1 MLAEA
6 TREFAQGAA
15 GGQSPPALL
24 LPFIHGHKLTVFAQP
39 RNQAAAATSPAKQS
53 KSSVKRRR
61 ELSSSKAS
69 AQARAIRL
77 NNRWKQT
84 AALQASLVASLE
96 KVGRR
101 KLAFAVQQC
110 HTSFRGWQCKPCHSP
125 WAQAT
130 FSCSV
135 RLCPWEMR
143 KRSARARH
151 QFDKL
156 ITHLSDPR
164 YIVLSMRNCGLH
176 ELRSGIQM
184 LVESFGRLRR
194 SVLWKASVKG
204 ALVTLEVTFKEKTKT
219 WHPHLNI
226 LTEGNGKF
234 IQQDAL
240 AAAWRNAARDE
251 GLILPFIKKADSGTA
266 RELLKYITKLAD
278 FVHIPE
284 AVGAFLDSTRKTR
297 FLRTYGCFYGLKLS
311 EDDEAGA
318 ETVLTC
324 PDCGSKDVI
333 PLRRCFSRD
342 DVYLDGAGR
351 LRFCISADPF
361 TVRSYDG

>member
-1 MLAEA
+1 M
-6 TREFAQGAA
+6 
-15 GGQSPPALL
+15 
-24 LPFIHGHKLTVFAQP
+24 
-39 RNQAAAATSPAKQS
+39 TSQAKQAE
-53 KSSVKRRR
+53 R
-61 ELSSSKAS
+61 EAR
-69 AQARAIRL
+69 ARAIRL
-77 NNRWKQT
+77 SNGWKQR
-84 AALQASLVASLE
+84 AALQASLAASLE
-96 KVGRR
+96 KIGRR
-101 KLAFAVQQC
+101 KLAFEVQQC

-143 KRSARARH
+143 KRSARAQH

-156 ITHLSDPR
+156 IAGLKDPR

-176 ELRSGIQM
+176 ELGSGTQM
-184 LVESFGRLRR
+184 LFESLKRLVR
-194 SVLWKASVKG
+194 SALWKASVKG
-204 ALVTLEVTFKEKTKT
+204 ALVTLEVTFNEKTRT

-226 LTEGNGKF
+226 LTEGNGTF
-234 IQQDAL
+234 IQQNAL
-240 AAAWRNAARDE
+240 AAAWRKAARDE

-284 AVGAFLDSTRKTR
+284 AVGAFLDATRKTR

-311 EDDEAGA
+311 QDDETGA
-318 ETVLTC
+318 EAVLTC
-324 PDCGSKDVI
+324 PDCGSSDVI
-333 PLRRCFSRD
+333 PLRKCLSAD
-342 DVYLDGAGR
+342 DIYYDGKGV
-351 LRFCISADPF
+351 LRFCTPVDPF